1 MRFLVVYAH
10 PAEDS
15 FQCALHRLVVK
26 TLIESGHEVDDCDL
40 YAEQFQPV
48 LSPAE
53 RRAYHNIDANRA
65 FARKEIARLLR
76 CQGLVLIFPTWWY
89 GMPAILKGYLDR
101 VWIPGIAFELVN
113 GRTRPLLQNI
123 IRFAVV
129 TTYGSPWWLNKLM
142 GDPNKRVFT
151 RGISHL
157 FARRCRVLWLAKCGL
172 DFIDK
177 GSRDRFLRKVERRIR
192 TL

>member
-15 FQCALHRLVVK
+15 FQCALHRLLVK

-53 RRAYHNIDANRA
+53 RRAYHNIDANRP

>member
-1 MRFLVVYAH
+1 MRFLIVYAH
-10 PAEDS
+10 PADDS

-26 TLIESGHEVDDCDL
+26 TLIESGHDVDDCDL

-53 RRAYHNIDANRA
+53 HRAYHNTNTNRA
-65 FARKEIARLLR
+65 FAQKEIERLLR

-123 IRFAVV
+123 VRFAVV
-129 TTYGSPWWLNKLM
+129 TTYGSPWWLNNLM

-157 FARRCRVLWLAKCGL
+157 FANRCRVLWLAKCGL
-172 DFIDK
+172 DFIDI
-177 GSRDRFLRKVERRIR
+177 RARNRFLRRVERDIR